1 MGVTPKSPKR
11 VTNTLASVPA
21 PFTSPVMVTTSYTGR
36 ERRLGIGKRRT
47 EEDVC
52 NVVIN
57 ITILK

>member
-21 PFTSPVMVTTSYTGR
+21 PFTSPVMVTTSYTEG
-36 ERRLGIGKRRT
+36 ERREGIRKRRT